1 MLPLAPHTTA
11 APEGGQDAF
20 RHERLARLDPRNR
33 IGPRATLRSICH
45 WFVLCLELSFV
56 DVAFAPFAPVEP
68 VASASVFESCL
79 KPDSTLLSTD
89 IATLLSADI
98 AAGGAGGTRFGGS
111 KSKRGWPVAS

>member
-1 MLPLAPHTTA
+1 V
-11 APEGGQDAF
+11 
-20 RHERLARLDPRNR
+20 
-33 IGPRATLRSICH
+33 LR
-45 WFVLCLELSFV
+45 LELSFV
-56 DVAFAPFAPVEP
+56 DVAFIAAPFAPVEP

-111 KSKRGWPVAS
+111 KSKRG